1 MGNDEKIVNNEYP
14 CDGMYGDIIDALD
27 RSRDVV
33 CTAAKITDESAK
45 TALFAGVK
53 IILANCI
60 SAIEDRE
67 KANNEPIITEED
79 D

>member
-1 MGNDEKIVNNEYP
+1 MGNDEKVMNDEFP
-14 CDGMYGDIIDALD
+14 LEGMYGDIIDALD

-33 CTAAKITDESAK
+33 CTAAKITDEDAK

-60 SAIEDRE
+60 KAIEDRE
-67 KANNEPIITEED
+67 KAKTDPVITDED

>member
-1 MGNDEKIVNNEYP
+1 MGENEKVMTDDFPYE
-14 CDGMYGDIIDALD
+14 GMFGDIIDALD
-27 RSRDVV
+27 RSRDIV
-33 CTAAKITDESAK
+33 CTASKITDEDAK

-67 KANNEPIITEED
+67 KANAEPVVETD
-79 D
+79 DD

>member
-1 MGNDEKIVNNEYP
+1 MGENEQVLNEEFP
-14 CDGMYGDIIDALD
+14 IEGMFGDIIDALD
-27 RSRDVV
+27 RSRDIV
-33 CTAAKITDESAK
+33 CTASKVTDENAK

-67 KANNEPIITEED
+67 KTNAEPVVSD
-79 D
+79 DDD

>member
-1 MGNDEKIVNNEYP
+1 MGDEKVIKDEFEYE
-14 CDGMYGDIIDALD
+14 GMFGDIISALD
-27 RSRDVV
+27 RSRDIVS
-33 CTAAKITDESAK
+33 TASKITDEKAK
-45 TALFAGVK
+45 TALFQGVK

-67 KANNEPIITEED
+67 KADEQPVVEED

>member
-1 MGNDEKIVNNEYP
+1 MGDEKVIKDEFEYE
-14 CDGMYGDIIDALD
+14 GMFGDIISALD
-27 RSRDVV
+27 RSRDIVS
-33 CTAAKITDESAK
+33 TASKITDEAAK
-45 TALFAGVK
+45 TALLSGVK

-67 KANNEPIITEED
+67 KADEPPVVEED